1 MDYDLIRKLVKL
13 VDNADIQSLEIEE
26 GELQIRIEK
35 GLPLAA
41 QMMAQPPLV
50 AAPVMPQALAPVAA
64 AAPAAAPEAVEAA
77 PEVPSNLI
85 DVKAPMVGTFYS
97 SPSPEAPSF
106 IAVGDTVKPGK
117 TLCILEAMKI
127 MNEIE
132 AEISGRIVEILIE
145 NGQPVQ
151 FDQVLFRVEPV

>member
-13 VDNADIQSLEIEE
+13 VDNANIHSLEVEE
-26 GELQIRIEK
+26 GDLQVRIEK
-35 GLPLAA
+35 G
-41 QMMAQPPLV
+41 
-50 AAPVMPQALAPVAA
+50 APVMNQMMPAMPGMQMAPVQTQAPELAPAA
-64 AAPAAAPEAVEAA
+64 AAPAAVVE
-77 PEVPSNLI
+77 EVVPSNLI
-85 DVKAPMVGTFYS
+85 DVKAPMVGTFYR
-97 SPSPEAPSF
+97 SPSPEAGPF
-106 IAVGDTVKPGK
+106 IEVGDMVKPGK

-132 AEISGRIVEILIE
+132 CEVSGRVVEILIE